1 MIEYTVKDRNA
12 LCEIINLQEGIS
24 RFAGKES
31 LYFKSLLKFI
41 NDYRDVPSPEN
52 EEEYRRYAHTVKG
65 LSGNLGFKKLY
76 ELTQAFNANPYD
88 FGIRDASI
96 AEFDRAIAIIKENV
110 FESNNAPAP
119 SVKKGTKQQLLE
131 ELRLLEKALSEFLIT
146 DCERIAERI
155 QSYQWEVEVDLKGV
169 FDAIKDYELFDAQTM
184 LDDILSEL
192 L

>member
-76 ELTQAFNANPYD
+76 ELNAATKESYNKQNAVD
-88 FGIRDASI
+88 FIPQMPQETTERQKTKKPNISLEPEQQRVFDNITKEPIPINQLAQISDLPIHELMSI
-96 AEFDRAIAIIKENV
+96 L
-110 FESNNAPAP
+110 
-119 SVKKGTKQQLLE
+119 TMLE
-131 ELRLLEKALSEFLIT
+131 I
-146 DCERIAERI
+146 
-155 QSYQWEVEVDLKGV
+155 KGV
-169 FDAIKDYELFDAQTM
+169 VSLVSGQRVKIIERG
-184 LDDILSEL
+184 I
-192 L
+192 